1 MVSDLHQPESVCG
14 NTKPKCTESLGTQ
27 GGKESRWAGGR
38 ESPLPVGIMI
48 GKPAVE
54 AYDV

>member
-14 NTKPKCTESLGTQ
+14 NTKLKCTESLGTQ